1 MSISKKRIF
10 RVNRFLCC
18 YNDHMNRK
26 SWFAL
31 IIIGLSGQI
40 AWTIENMYFNT
51 FMYHTITSDPS
62 YIAAMVSASAVTATL
77 TTLIMGALSDRIGK
91 RKVFIT
97 FGYLIWSLTV
107 LAFGFIKPSTATSV
121 AGAAALVVV
130 MDCIMTFF
138 GSTANDA
145 AFNAYITESV
155 EKKDRTKVEAVV
167 QVLPMISM
175 LFVFGVMDG
184 FTQRGEWTL
193 FFTITAAIMFVS
205 GILAFFLLGK
215 DRGEKRDDVKLLD
228 SLLFGFR
235 KNTVQNNGNLYI
247 SLAAYAVNALAMQVF
262 FPYLIIYM
270 QTYLGFADTYVII
283 LAVALVIASAVCV
296 AGGKAVDRIGRIK
309 SSIPMVALMT
319 LGLVMMAVARS
330 FVFTIIAGTVM
341 MSGYLLSTSIFSS
354 MVRDYTP
361 HGNEGEI
368 QGIRMIFQVMLPMI
382 IGPYIGALA
391 IKGSNLTYVELGV
404 EKTVPTPLIF
414 ILAAAIEVFTVIPV
428 LMLRKRT
435 EDL

>member
-1 MSISKKRIF
+1 MS
-10 RVNRFLCC
+10 C
-18 YNDHMNRK
+18 YNDSMSRK
-26 SWFAL
+26 SWLAL

-51 FMYHTITSDPS
+51 FMYHTISSDPG
-62 YIAAMVSASAVTATL
+62 YIALMVSSSAVVATL
-77 TTLIMGALSDRIGK
+77 TTLITGALSDRIG
-91 RKVFIT
+91 RRRIFIT
-97 FGYLIWSLTV
+97 LGYIIWAFTV
-107 LAFGFIKPSTATSV
+107 FAFSFIKPSAFPSV
-121 AGAAALVVV
+121 RAAAVAVVI
-130 MDCIMTFF
+130 MDCVMTFF

-155 EKKDRTKVEAVV
+155 KKENRTRVEAVV
-167 QVLPMISM
+167 QVLPMVSM

-184 FTQRGEWTL
+184 FTQKGQWPL
-193 FFTITAAIMFVS
+193 FFALTAAIMLAS
-205 GILAFFLLGK
+205 GILSIFLLDK
-215 DRGEKRDDVKLLD
+215 DRCVKKEDVRLLD

-235 KNTVQNNGNLYI
+235 KSTIQNNSSLYI

-270 QTYLGFADTYVII
+270 QTYLGFESEYVII
-283 LAVALVIASAVCV
+283 LAASLVAASIVCIT
-296 AGGKAVDRIGRIK
+296 GGRAVDRIGRIRTAV
-309 SSIPMVALMT
+309 PMVALMT
-319 LGLVMMAVARS
+319 AGLLMMAAARS
-330 FVFTIIAGTVM
+330 LVFTITAGTVM
-341 MSGYLLSTSIFSS
+341 MSGYLLSTSIFSG

-361 HGNEGEI
+361 KGNEGEI

-414 ILAAAIEVFTVIPV
+414 VLAAAVELFTLIPV
-428 LMLRKRT
+428 FILRKK
-435 EDL
+435 EVK

>member
-1 MSISKKRIF
+1 
-10 RVNRFLCC
+10 
-18 YNDHMNRK
+18 MNRK

-51 FMYHTITSDPS
+51 FMYHTITTDPS

-77 TTLIMGALSDRIGK
+77 TTLIMGSLSDRLGK

-97 FGYLIWSLTV
+97 FGYLVWALTV
-107 LAFGFIKPSTATSV
+107 LAFGFIKPSTMGSV
-121 AGAAALVVV
+121 TAAATIVVI

-145 AFNAYITESV
+145 AFNAYITETV

-184 FTQRGEWTL
+184 FTQKGEWSL
-193 FFTITAAIMFVS
+193 FFTITAAIMFAS

-215 DRGEKRDDVKLLD
+215 DRCQKRDDVKLLD
-228 SLLFGFR
+228 SLLFGF
-235 KNTVQNNGNLYI
+235 KKSTIKNNGNLYI
-247 SLAAYAVNALAMQVF
+247 ALAAYAVNALAMQVF

-283 LAVALVIASAVCV
+283 LAVALVMASAVCV
-296 AGGKAVDRIGRIK
+296 IGGKAVDRIGRIK

-319 LGLVMMAVARS
+319 AGLIMMAVARS

-361 HGNEGEI
+361 QGNEGEI

-414 ILAAAIEVFTVIPV
+414 LLAAVVEVFTVIPV
-428 LMLRKRT
+428 LALRKRT
-435 EDL
+435 EEV

>member
-1 MSISKKRIF
+1 
-10 RVNRFLCC
+10 
-18 YNDHMNRK
+18 MNRK
-26 SWFAL
+26 SWLAL

-51 FMYHTITSDPS
+51 FMYHTITTDPS
-62 YIAAMVSASAVTATL
+62 YIAAMVSSSAVVATL

-91 RKVFIT
+91 RKIFIT
-97 FGYLIWSLTV
+97 LGYIVWSFTV
-107 LAFGFIKPSTATSV
+107 LAFGFIKPSTMVSV
-121 AGAAALVVV
+121 NAAATIVVV

-145 AFNAYITESV
+145 AFNAYITETV
-155 EKKDRTKVEAVV
+155 GKEDRTKVEAVV

-184 FTQRGEWTL
+184 FTQRGDWMT
-193 FFTITAAIMFVS
+193 FFAVTAAIMLVA
-205 GILAFFLLGK
+205 GILSFFLLGK
-215 DRGEKRDDVKLLD
+215 DRCVKRDDVKLLD

-235 KNTVQNNGNLYI
+235 KSTIQNNAELYI
-247 SLAAYAVNALAMQVF
+247 ALIAYAVNALAMQVF

-283 LAVALVIASAVCV
+283 LAVALVTASAVCV
-296 AGGKAVDRIGRIK
+296 IGGKAVDRIGRIK

-319 LGLVMMAVARS
+319 AGLVMMAAARS
-330 FVFTIIAGTVM
+330 FIFTIIAGTVM

-361 HGNEGEI
+361 QGNEGEI

-391 IKGSNLTYVELGV
+391 IKGSNLTYMELGV

-414 ILAAAIEVFTVIPV
+414 ILAAVVEVFTVIPV
-428 LMLRKRT
+428 LILRKRR
-435 EDL
+435 EER